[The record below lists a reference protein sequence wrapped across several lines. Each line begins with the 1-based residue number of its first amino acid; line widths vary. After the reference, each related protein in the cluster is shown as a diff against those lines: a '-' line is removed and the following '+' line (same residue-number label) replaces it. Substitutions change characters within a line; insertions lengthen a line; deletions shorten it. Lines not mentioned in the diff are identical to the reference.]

1 MAEKNTIF
9 KSALGGYNK
18 NDVNAYITAVSAE
31 IKSKDEL
38 YQTQRARLE
47 KELEIE
53 KAAKKTVSD
62 QLDELGFELFTAQ
75 SELSSATLRE
85 TELKNTVM
93 GLSQRVAELEEALA
107 EKTSEAE
114 LSIEELDKIGEMLGI
129 ESDGE
134 QGDEEKAA
142 LYDKLSDR
150 VGEIMQKADSNA
162 EQIMTGAMERADEIV
177 ENAQNQASEIIS
189 AAEKEAKALRD
200 RYKDAAGDYYEEVAV
215 FVSEI
220 REHLEGFMR
229 EIGAKSAELE
239 HKIEYMQLP
248 GAPSEPKTI
257 TAECK
262 EKPTPHEKP
271 EQKKTSTLD
280 EKIENFFK
288 NTMAA
293 INAFRSR

>member
-1 MAEKNTIF
+1 MSEKNTIF

-38 YQTQRARLE
+38 YLTQRTRFE

-53 KAAKKTVSD
+53 NKAKETLSD
-62 QLDELGFELFTAQ
+62 KLDELGFELFTAQ
-75 SELSSATLRE
+75 SETAAANRRE

-93 GLSQRVAELEEALA
+93 GLSERVAELEEALSKA
-107 EKTSEAE
+107 GQSAAE
-114 LSIEELDKIGEMLGI
+114 LKKIGELVGI
-129 ESDGE
+129 ET
-134 QGDEEKAA
+134 GDESEA
-142 LYDKLSDR
+142 LHDKLSER
-150 VGEIMQKADSNA
+150 ISEIMQKADSNA
-162 EQIMTGAMERADEIV
+162 EQIMTGAMQRADELV
-177 ENAQNQASEIIS
+177 ENAQNQANEIIS
-189 AAEKEAKALRD
+189 AAENEAKSLRD
-200 RYKDAAGDYYEEVAV
+200 KYKNAAGDYYEEVAV
-215 FVSEI
+215 FVNEI

-248 GAPSEPKTI
+248 GAPSEPKAI
-257 TAECK
+257 DAECK
-262 EKPTPHEKP
+262 EKPSSPEKS
-271 EQKKTSTLD
+271 ESREKKTSTLD
-280 EKIENFFK
+280 DKIEKFFK